1 MSYPPKTTVGSVP
14 HEPPCCEDD
23 FAHAAAMGCP
33 AAEPGC
39 ISKRWRRR
47 YLEAEDRGEAGT
59 RPKNINI
66 DAYTYIY
73 INKDR
78 YMYIIDI
85 HIFIRLKIYIYIY
98 MHLTYL
104 QSGSKKRQTET
115 KAQSRGPKPGRSR
128 EPQQE
133 AEAGAEARERNRG
146 PTPPGTAGRRPGP
159 GDQGPREFGSLRS
172 HFQSIILLNK
182 EAQLCVYRTETK
194 VQQNKT
200 TVSPSARK
208 HRNNTGSSPRGRAAG
223 PSSRQQ
229 QPMPEYCRRR
239 ETHWMSPLV
248 RYSFHSQQ
256 HQRVFQSFLKGWPHG
271 GTELMLQAHGAT

>member
-1 MSYPPKTTVGSVP
+1 
-14 HEPPCCEDD
+14 
-23 FAHAAAMGCP
+23 
-33 AAEPGC
+33 
-39 ISKRWRRR
+39 
-47 YLEAEDRGEAGT
+47 
-59 RPKNINI
+59 
-66 DAYTYIY
+66 
-73 INKDR
+73 
-78 YMYIIDI
+78 
-85 HIFIRLKIYIYIY
+85 

-239 ETHWMSPLV
+239 ETHWMSPLDIHFTHNNIKEYFNPFSKDGRMVEPSLCCRRTEQRREAPAEEEDEVPDYLCV
-248 RYSFHSQQ
+248 RI
-256 HQRVFQSFLKGWPHG
+256 
-271 GTELMLQAHGAT
+271 